1 MRPNPHILV
10 VEDDHEISAL
20 IIRFLRANDLRVSAA
35 HSANEMDRI
44 LENGRVDLVILDI
57 MLPGEDG
64 FSICRRLRKSSNL
77 PIVMLTAKGDD
88 IDRIMGLEIGADD
101 YLPKPFNPRELLAR
115 IRAVLRRSSEGIPRD
130 SKILTFHGW
139 CLDPN
144 TRQLRNPEGA
154 RVALTGGEFDLLLA
168 FCLHPRRILS
178 RDQLIDLA
186 RGRDAA
192 PFERSVDVCVS
203 RLRQKLERQSTDPAL
218 IQTIRSGGYMF
229 VADVKSAC

>member
-10 VEDDHEISAL
+10 VEDDREISAL
-20 IIRFLRANDLRVSAA
+20 ITRFLRANDLRVSAA
-35 HSANEMDRI
+35 HSGNEMDRI